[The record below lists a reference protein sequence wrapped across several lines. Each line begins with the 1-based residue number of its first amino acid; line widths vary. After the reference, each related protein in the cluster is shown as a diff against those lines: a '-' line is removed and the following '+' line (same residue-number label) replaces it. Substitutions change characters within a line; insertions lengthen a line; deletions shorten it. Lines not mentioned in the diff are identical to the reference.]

1 MRPVVRFVASLSLLA
16 LWVLV
21 CSPAHGKDC
30 GERPTGK
37 NPSADELSAAVE
49 ELSLSFS
56 VPIEIVFAV
65 GHRESGLQQWRANGS
80 LVVNETDCGLGMMQL
95 TGSTAELFD
104 VERLKSDWRY
114 NLEAGV
120 NVLQIKWRRALR
132 ERWKQKGGKLPL
144 PDVAILEN
152 WYYALSYYQ
161 GKRSGDYPGKIFDH
175 MAKRPGRLARLL
187 PAAVVVS
194 NPDLAVEGFAY
205 GTGFTALAG
214 NRMVLDDGRTLK
226 VATTLGT
233 MGNPALLA
241 ELDVV
246 LKRAERE
253 EKRGKLP
260 KAIRWYQLVIKAK
273 ALAPQGR
280 RAAAAIERLRKQA
293 QGLLAQADRQ
303 LAAGDVSGSLVG
315 FDKVESDYTGLE
327 EAEQAE
333 QKAAAI
339 RSDPGRKEQLAELE
353 AEAQARF
360 LWEKAQRLLA
370 KGRALEGMRVLK
382 LACTRYPQTRS
393 GHLAKAKRAKL
404 ESDSAWLDRVEAE
417 RSRRQVAKHL
427 ALAQS
432 YLANGL
438 YDLAEANLKEA
449 RALGPNAEQATTIN
463 ELWKRAERL
472 REDDQY

>member
-1 MRPVVRFVASLSLLA
+1 M
-16 LWVLV
+16 
-21 CSPAHGKDC
+21 
-30 GERPTGK
+30 
-37 NPSADELSAAVE
+37 
-49 ELSLSFS
+49 
-56 VPIEIVFAV
+56 
-65 GHRESGLQQWRANGS
+65 
-80 LVVNETDCGLGMMQL
+80 
-95 TGSTAELFD
+95 
-104 VERLKSDWRY
+104 
-114 NLEAGV
+114 
-120 NVLQIKWRRALR
+120 
-132 ERWKQKGGKLPL
+132 